1 MSGLKESIVRS
12 QAILM
17 LNRNP
22 RETYIWKRVYNRFI
36 NCIKIS
42 TKIFNNPMFK
52 NFSRSSMNIPN
63 NLEKKD
69 SEQDKELKKKNLIK
83 NLKNTKN
90 KYISR
95 KIKSIMKNNNN

>member
-1 MSGLKESIVRS
+1 MSELKESIVRS

-42 TKIFNNPMFK
+42 TKRFNN
-52 NFSRSSMNIPN
+52 
-63 NLEKKD
+63 L
-69 SEQDKELKKKNLIK
+69 
-83 NLKNTKN
+83 
-90 KYISR
+90 
-95 KIKSIMKNNNN
+95 